1 MGSKLLEA
9 LKAFNL
15 FKLLE
20 NETMGMFCIGEQ
32 GKSKHEFGGKS
43 AKLTSKKIF
52 YKS

>member
-20 NETMGMFCIGEQ
+20 NETMGMFRIGER

-43 AKLTSKKIF
+43 AKLRSKRIF